1 MKLCLKKYPHQLS
14 DKEIKV
20 VKECVTDEAYI
31 HWSMASIYCQML
43 RKTKTFM
50 SLATFRKYAKW
61 INPNLSHRRKRLKKC
76 WEGLRANAAK
86 QILHMDVTIF
96 RPSDHS
102 RVYIYLIIDNFS
114 RAILGWK
121 ASLQYSS
128 EIALENLEEVCHKY
142 GLLKS
147 DVQLV
152 VDDGPEN
159 NGHVNDFLSTPG
171 IQLKKLIAQVDI
183 RQSNSMIEAANKRM
197 KYDYLFTKE
206 LLDFDAVKIYLSR
219 SIESFNNKPMEVL
232 TAYTPLEV
240 LHGAAPDKN
249 RFKDQIRI
257 AVQER
262 KLANKQQVC
271 CVL

>member
-1 MKLCLKKYPHQLS
+1 
-14 DKEIKV
+14 
-20 VKECVTDEAYI
+20 
-31 HWSMASIYCQML
+31 
-43 RKTKTFM
+43 
-50 SLATFRKYAKW
+50 
-61 INPNLSHRRKRLKKC
+61 
-76 WEGLRANAAK
+76 
-86 QILHMDVTIF
+86 MDVTIF

-102 RVYIYLIIDNFS
+102 RVYIYLIMDNFS

-128 EIALENLEEVCHKY
+128 EIALENLKEVCHKY

-159 NGHVNDFLSTPG
+159 NGCVNDFLSTPG

-197 KYDYLFTKE
+197 KYEYLFTKE
-206 LLDFDAVKIYLSR
+206 LLNFDAVKIYLS
-219 SIESFNNKPMEVL
+219 SAIESFNNKPLDLL

-240 LHGAAPDKN
+240 LHGADPHKTDLKI
-249 RFKDQIRI
+249 KP
-257 AVQER
+257 E
-262 KLANKQQVC
+262 
-271 CVL
+271 